1 MNSVCEDRNAK
12 FKFLDVVDPSSFCLS
27 LWNSG
32 FAWKCQNYLIAVI
45 QTDATNVQ
53 CIYKREYA
61 KNVYMCLWLFLI
73 DFDLHWTSAIIDVFF
88 FLPLKFRVM
97 YFLSGWSVFFF
108 VSFSVFSFL
117 LYYMCYCDP
126 TEWYISLSFGD
137 GNQTRFKWNMY
148 DHNNFRKFETQP
160 IEQTKIYYNG
170 TWE

>member
-12 FKFLDVVDPSSFCLS
+12 FKFFDVVDPSSFCLS

-53 CIYKREYA
+53 CTKENMQ
-61 KNVYMCLWLFLI
+61 KMCTCVCGF
-73 DFDLHWTSAIIDVFF
+73 FSSTSICIEQVQYSMFSFF
-88 FLPLKFRVM
+88 FHWNSVLCTF
-97 YFLSGWSVFFF
+97 FLVDLFSS
-108 VSFSVFSFL
+108 SYPSPFSVFYFIICAIVIL
-117 LYYMCYCDP
+117 P
-126 TEWYISLSFGD
+126 NGISLSFGD

-160 IEQTKIYYNG
+160 IEQTKIYYNE